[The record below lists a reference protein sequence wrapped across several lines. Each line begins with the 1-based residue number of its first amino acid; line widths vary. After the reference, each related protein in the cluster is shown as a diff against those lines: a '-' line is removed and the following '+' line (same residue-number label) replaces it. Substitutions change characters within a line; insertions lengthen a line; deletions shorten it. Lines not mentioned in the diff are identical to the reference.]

1 MSFGYDGIFI
11 ILFSLSRIL
20 YFTNIDMEPALF
32 TQISCH
38 LGILISLQCLTSVAI
53 NFYPPNKIA
62 IFYPTKGKNK
72 TCEK

>member
-53 NFYPPNKIA
+53 NFLPTQQNSHFLPNKR
-62 IFYPTKGKNK
+62 KKQNM
-72 TCEK
+72 